1 MQCFRIFPER
11 RSLGRERGSIKIIR
25 RIIFLS
31 QCRKTS
37 WGKLVEQCFRNFPVA
52 KKFVDKRGG
61 VTRFSVKKKFS
72 HSAEYFVGQ
81 PYCAVFNKISGSE
94 KVYGQKAGGGG
105 SIKIF
110 RRKTFLSQ
118 CQKIR
123 RRMIYCFTNFRFR
136 KMLGIKEMG
145 KHQDFPSKIFCLI
158 VPNIL

>member
-61 VTRFSVKKKFS
+61 S
-72 HSAEYFVGQ
+72 
-81 PYCAVFNKISGSE
+81 N
-94 KVYGQKAGGGG
+94 
-105 SIKIF
+105 KIF
-110 RRKTFLSQ
+110 RQKKILSQ
-118 CQKIR
+118 CRIFR
-123 RRMIYCFTNFRFR
+123 RATLLC
-136 KMLGIKEMG
+136 
-145 KHQDFPSKIFCLI
+145 S
-158 VPNIL
+158 V